1 MSRRRRHAHWALHRP
16 ISSCT
21 RHVSISIVTRPLSLI
36 INAFWIWSLRNKN
49 NALISMISAWNR
61 KCPWNIL
68 YEFTYTYIIYIYMYI
83 YMYIYI
89 CICILYVYIYI
100 YHFWSRAMTS
110 FRATQSAQLYN
121 YAHFWHPSNIIR
133 SPAESAAGSL
143 LAMGF
148 EVEWENRSTESNQ
161 HRNENEKWSW
171 IPLGFWCFGP
181 GSLKMELKVMPDN
194 SSTFMA
200 HPNLLWGS
208 TINSIILGPFY
219 WWSMYGIKYALQEPR
234 GKAEGAGHDRL
245 TVSRL
250 EPRCLA
256 GLKKC
261 ESGSKGKQIVMKI
274 ILSHTYVGY
283 DTYFS
288 FWTSQ
293 RMYIHHKHII
303 FDHNV
308 YMYIHSRVLVVHLHA
323 GPLYWVNVHVNVYVY
338 IYI

>member
-1 MSRRRRHAHWALHRP
+1 ML
-16 ISSCT
+16 
-21 RHVSISIVTRPLSLI
+21 
-36 INAFWIWSLRNKN
+36 
-49 NALISMISAWNR
+49 
-61 KCPWNIL
+61 
-68 YEFTYTYIIYIYMYI
+68 
-83 YMYIYI
+83 
-89 CICILYVYIYI
+89 
-100 YHFWSRAMTS
+100 
-110 FRATQSAQLYN
+110 
-121 YAHFWHPSNIIR
+121 
-133 SPAESAAGSL
+133 
-143 LAMGF
+143 
-148 EVEWENRSTESNQ
+148 
-161 HRNENEKWSW
+161 WSW
-171 IPLGFWCFGP
+171 
-181 GSLKMELKVMPDN
+181 VN

-208 TINSIILGPFY
+208 TINSIILEPFY
-219 WWSMYGIKYALQEPR
+219 WWSMYVIKYALQEPR

-323 GPLYWVNVHVNVYVY
+323 GPLYWVNVHVNVYIY
-338 IYI
+338 IYRDMH